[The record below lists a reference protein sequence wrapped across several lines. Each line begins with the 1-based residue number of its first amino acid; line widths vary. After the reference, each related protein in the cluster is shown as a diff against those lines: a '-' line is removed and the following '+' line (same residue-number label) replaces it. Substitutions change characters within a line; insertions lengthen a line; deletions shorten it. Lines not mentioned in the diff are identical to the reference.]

1 MKITL
6 TIEGASAVQ
15 MAAVFAAIAKVEGAS
30 DGALSKLGVHGGAG
44 GGAAGNNVVS
54 LPVSQQI
61 TIPTVPPTITGVPE
75 VVGEVPEPVNAAAPA
90 FDSSGLPWDGRIHA
104 ASKAVTSDGKWRKR
118 RGVGDDLVAGV
129 EAELRNRVGAGVP
142 SAPVAP
148 PVPPAPV
155 VGVPTAAVPMPPM
168 PPMPPSAPT
177 FVPPP
182 PMAPGGAGSWPQP
195 PVPLHP
201 APSAP
206 TMPPEILPPPAT
218 GAIDFPTFMQHISML
233 MNNPGQ
239 NGKQPIDA
247 AYLVNL
253 TQRIGAAFGEHLNA
267 ITDVAAKPAMITTAV
282 QFMQADNRW

>member
-30 DGALSKLGVHGGAG
+30 DGALSKLAVHGGAG
-44 GGAAGNNVVS
+44 GAANSGNVVS
-54 LPVSQQI
+54 LPMSSI

-148 PVPPAPV
+148 PVPPAPII
-155 VGVPTAAVPMPPM
+155 GVPTAVVPM

-195 PVPLHP
+195 APVAPPVLP

-218 GAIDFPTFMQHISML
+218 GPIDFPTFIQHISML

-253 TQRIGAAFGEHLNA
+253 TQRIGAEFGEHLNA

-282 QFMQADNRW
+282 QFMQSDNRW